1 MTVNAAPAVSHD
13 DGVQNS
19 PFIAGLARRIPS
31 ALGGAVVTL
40 LAVLV
45 FLYWAY
51 CLVVTWIGHA
61 SLGTPLF
68 QTTASAM
75 LVVGVAWFARR
86 TLSWLGLLV
95 IAAAWCVLSGLPLV
109 PIAQVAVQAVIVT
122 LMFAAAVV
130 STVAADQ
137 AEKAR
142 F

>member
-19 PFIAGLARRIPS
+19 SFINGLARRIPS
-31 ALGGAVVTL
+31 ALGGLIVTV

-45 FLYWAY
+45 FVYWVY

-68 QTTASAM
+68 QTSVAAM
-75 LVVGVAWFARR
+75 LVVGVAFFARK

-95 IAAAWCVLSGLPLV
+95 LAAAWCFLSGLPLIPV
-109 PIAQVAVQAVIVT
+109 VQVIVQTVVVT

-137 AEKAR
+137 AERAR

>member
-13 DGVQNS
+13 DGIQNR
-19 PFIAGLARRIPS
+19 PFINGLARRIPS
-31 ALGGAVVTL
+31 ALGGLLVSV

-68 QTTASAM
+68 QTTAAAM
-75 LVVGVAWFARR
+75 LVVGVAFYARK
-86 TLSWLGLLV
+86 TLSWLALLV
-95 IAAAWCVLSGLPLV
+95 LAAVWCILSGLPLV
-109 PIAQVAVQAVIVT
+109 PIAQVAVQAVVVA
-122 LMFAAAVV
+122 LMMAAAVV
-130 STVAADQ
+130 ATVAADQ
-137 AEKAR
+137 AERPR

>member
-19 PFIAGLARRIPS
+19 SFVSGLARRIPS
-31 ALGGAVVTL
+31 ALGGLIVTV

-45 FLYWAY
+45 FAYWAY

-68 QTTASAM
+68 QTTAAAM
-75 LVVGVAWFARR
+75 LVVGVAFFARR

-95 IAAAWCVLSGLPLV
+95 IAAAWCVLSGV
-109 PIAQVAVQAVIVT
+109 PFIPIVQVIVQAVIVT

-130 STVAADQ
+130 STVAADK
-137 AEKAR
+137 AEQAR